1 MTGEPFRIEFER
13 SGGFAG
19 ITLRTTVDST
29 ELDPSQATE
38 LEGLLASIETTPAPT
53 AAPRGADRFQYDF
66 KITHGDRQTAVT
78 LGDGSLTE
86 DQRRLV
92 DLLTER
98 ARHPQA
104 PPAAG
109 S

>member
-1 MTGEPFRIEFER
+1 VAGEPFRIEFER

-38 LEGLLASIETTPAPT
+38 MEGLLASIETTPVPT
-53 AAPRGADRFQYDF
+53 AAPRGADRFQYDL
-66 KITHGDRQTAVT
+66 KITHGDRQTVVT
-78 LGDGSLTE
+78 VGEGSLTE

-92 DLLTER
+92 DLLTDL
-98 ARHPQA
+98 ARRPQA
-104 PPAAG
+104 PPTDD